1 MYFEIPGSNVRVL
14 GSMHMVPAGTVAAPP
29 WTEGAYDW
37 CEALVHEHS
46 KDDAAWLVR
55 ADRPLSAVLG
65 IDTWRAIEAAVA
77 SDRRRAILDG
87 LRPWAAA
94 MHLTVWAQQLELGI
108 ESEFLRRCAIDGKP
122 LDVLES
128 VGDLRAAFDS
138 APLPE
143 VEKVIAACLSDMP
156 TAQDRLLRLHA
167 AWLARDREAMYAIA
181 AGSPIGASAAMWE
194 AGLARRNR
202 IWGLKLQEVLATP
215 QRTLVVVGALHLCG
229 PGNLEECLGVALRPV

>member
-1 MYFEIPGSNVRVL
+1 MYFEIPGSHLRVL
-14 GSMHMVPAGTVAAPP
+14 GAMHMVPAGTVAAPS
-29 WTEGAYDW
+29 WALAAYDW

-46 KDDAAWLVR
+46 KDDAAWMVR
-55 ADRPLSAVLG
+55 ADRPLSSVLG
-65 IDTWRAIEAAVA
+65 ADTWRAIEAAVA

-108 ESEFLRRCAIDGKP
+108 ESGFLRRCATDGKP

-138 APLPE
+138 TPLPE
-143 VEKVIAACLSDMP
+143 VEKVIAACLLDMP
-156 TAQDRLLRLHA
+156 KAQDRLLRLHA

-181 AGSPIGASAAMWE
+181 ADSPIGASAAMWE

-202 IWGLKLQEVLATP
+202 IWGLKLQELLPTR

-229 PGNLEECLGVALRPV
+229 PGNLEECLGVALRPA

>member
-14 GSMHMVPAGTVAAPP
+14 ASMHMVPVGTVAAPP

-37 CEALVHEHS
+37 CEALVHDHS
-46 KDDAAWLVR
+46 KDDAAWMVR
-55 ADRPLSAVLG
+55 ADRPLSTVLG

-108 ESEFLRRCAIDGKP
+108 ESEFLRRCATDGKP

-143 VEKVIAACLSDMP
+143 VEKVIAACLRDMP
-156 TAQDRLLRLHA
+156 TAQGRLLRLHA
-167 AWLARDREAMYAIA
+167 IWLARDREAMYAIA
-181 AGSPIGASAAMWE
+181 ADSPIGASAGCGKPDSRA
-194 AGLARRNR
+194 
-202 IWGLKLQEVLATP
+202 ATGS
-215 QRTLVVVGALHLCG
+215 GA
-229 PGNLEECLGVALRPV
+229 